1 MARSGSTQK
10 KENNFKEFEF
20 TGKEFKY
27 SGRIYPSM
35 KTEGERVD
43 STPFSLCLNG
53 VLTIKNCKLIQ
64 SDKSTWIQFPQYKT
78 KAGDYQSYIYVDK
91 EFSQAEID
99 NLAQQLE
106 ALI

>member
-10 KENNFKEFEF
+10 KEASYKEFEF
-20 TGKEFKY
+20 TGREFKY
-27 SGRIYPSM
+27 TGRIYPDM
-35 KTEGERVD
+35 KTKGEKVD
-43 STPFSLCLNG
+43 TTPFSLCLNG

-78 KAGDYQSYIYVDK
+78 KTGDFQSYIYVDK
-91 EFSQAEID
+91 EFSQAELD
-99 NLAQQLE
+99 GLAQQLE